1 MSIGLRTNTL
11 AIRAANQQNAAHSG
25 LSRALDHVATGQRI
39 TRAADDAAGS
49 AISIEL
55 SAQIHSN
62 QQAIRNA
69 NDGISMSHIS
79 QASVNT
85 ARDLLDRA
93 RELAV
98 QSASDTMGDD
108 ERSMIDDEWRTILDE
123 MKRLASVTEF
133 NGQTVSNGEEY
144 DVQVGTENTSNDRIT
159 LSMGSVRAVVIAVGA
174 IDLST
179 DSATS
184 QNAIKSIDK
193 GIDVA
198 NSQLATL
205 GAQENRLMSSIRYAT
220 THGESL
226 SQSKS
231 RITDADM
238 ASSTTQ
244 MTAFQIKSQA
254 SASALS
260 QAGQLSSG
268 VIGLISS

>member
-1 MSIGLRTNTL
+1 M
-11 AIRAANQQNAAHSG
+11 RAANQQNAAHSG
-25 LSRALDHVATGQRI
+25 LSRALDHVATGLRI

-79 QASVNT
+79 QASVTT
-85 ARDLLDRA
+85 ARDLLDRG

-98 QSASDTMGDD
+98 QSASDTMTED
-108 ERSMIDDEWRTILDE
+108 ERSIIDDEWVTIVDE
-123 MKRLASVTEF
+123 MKRLALVTDF

-144 DVQVGTENTSNDRIT
+144 DVQVGTGNTRNDRIT
-159 LSMGSVRAVVIAVGA
+159 LSMGSVRALVIAVGVV
-174 IDLST
+174 DLST
-179 DSATS
+179 DSETS
-184 QNAIKSIDK
+184 QKAIDSIDK
-193 GIDVA
+193 GIDAA
-198 NSQLATL
+198 NSQLAIL
-205 GAQENRLMSSIRYAT
+205 GAQENRVMSSIRYAIS
-220 THGESL
+220 HGEAL

-238 ASSTTQ
+238 AASTTQ

-254 SASALS
+254 SVSALS